1 MLYSKIPSYMTS
13 IYSRMLYSNNYQYF
27 KYKQSTIP
35 YFKMYIHSLDEKKN
49 DKIKD
54 IDIKKTTDKLKNMFY
69 PQDKF
74 SKDLSLW
81 NNKEEIQK
89 DKKTNN
95 K

>member
-1 MLYSKIPSYMTS
+1 MTS

-35 YFKMYIHSLDEKKN
+35 YFKVYIHSLGEKKN

-54 IDIKKTTDKLKNMFY
+54 IDIKKITDKLKNMFY

-89 DKKTNN
+89 DKKT